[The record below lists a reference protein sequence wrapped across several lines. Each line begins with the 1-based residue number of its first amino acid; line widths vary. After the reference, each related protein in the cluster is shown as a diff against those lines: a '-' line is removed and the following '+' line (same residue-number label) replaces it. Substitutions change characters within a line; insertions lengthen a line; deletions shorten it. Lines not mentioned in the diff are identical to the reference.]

1 VWPFHHVKILS
12 RKSFIVRPV
21 RGWRAALM
29 PLGRGIVQPG
39 RLRGPLR
46 GMRGSAS
53 EATQSIHGAYSSR
66 ASAGRDIIGVRS
78 RNHRPLPR
86 LGYELVRLSME
97 PTMINLK
104 VLSTVA
110 ALALVLPLAA
120 APTASFAEN
129 HGRGG
134 GGGAHMGGGG
144 MRMGG
149 GMREGG

>member
-1 VWPFHHVKILS
+1 
-12 RKSFIVRPV
+12 
-21 RGWRAALM
+21 M
-29 PLGRGIVQPG
+29 PSGCGIVQPAAA
-39 RLRGPLR
+39 RSLPPARSQDAP
-46 GMRGSAS
+46 
-53 EATQSIHGAYSSR
+53 EATQSIHDAYR
-66 ASAGRDIIGVRS
+66 RDRPACRSIIGTRTG
-78 RNHRPLPR
+78 NHRPLPR
-86 LGYELVRLSME
+86 LAHELMRPLME

-120 APTASFAEN
+120 APTASFAQN